1 MKYEYS
7 DKMVD
12 WVVGEYRRL
21 KGQVDEG
28 REGWMDGRRL
38 ENGRNGNGRSGID
51 SRRH

>member
-1 MKYEYS
+1 MRYEYS

-28 REGWMDGRRL
+28 REVMDGWKKIG
-38 ENGRNGNGRSGID
+38 EWEEW
-51 SRRH
+51 

>member
-28 REGWMDGRRL
+28 REVMDGWKKIG
-38 ENGRNGNGRSGID
+38 EWEEWNGRSGID